1 MSNFIDFI
9 SENYMMIV
17 LTVLSILGL
26 LVYISVYNINLDP
39 PKSKTQL
46 AQSVT
51 VETFEQNIDES
62 IKGGLAEFNKQNNDG
77 SYESEEA
84 PIITDGV
91 SNFCE
96 KYSGSPEQL
105 KSACNNISEATCQNL
120 DCCALISDSGSGTT
134 TCVAANKYGPM
145 VRTLAD
151 ENGEMFTMDH
161 YYYQGT
167 KYTVS
172 K

>member
-1 MSNFIDFI
+1 MSDIVDFI

-26 LVYISVYNINLDP
+26 LVYISIYNINLDP

-46 AQSVT
+46 AQTVT
-51 VETFEQNIDES
+51 VETFESNIDES
-62 IKGGLAEFNKQNNDG
+62 IKSGLAEFNGSDDNDV
-77 SYESEEA
+77 EDE
-84 PIITDGV
+84 PIKNGV
-91 SNFCE
+91 DNFCE
-96 KYSGSPEQL
+96 KYSSSPEQL
-105 KSACNNISEATCQNL
+105 KTACNNISNTTCQNL
-120 DCCALISDSGSGTT
+120 SCCALISGSGTD

-145 VRTLAD
+145 VRTLSD
-151 ENGEMFTMDH
+151 ENGAMIPMDY

-167 KYTVS
+167 KYTTS

>member
-1 MSNFIDFI
+1 MSDFI
-9 SENYMMIV
+9 SQNYIMIV

-26 LVYISVYNINLDP
+26 LVYISIYNINLDP
-39 PKSKTQL
+39 PKTNTKL

-62 IKGGLAEFNKQNNDG
+62 IKSGLSEFNKQNND
-77 SYESEEA
+77 EEE

-91 SNFCE
+91 SNFCD
-96 KYSGSPEQL
+96 KYSSSPEKL
-105 KSACNNISEATCQNL
+105 KTACNNISEATCQNL
-120 DCCALISDSGSGTT
+120 DCCALISGSGTN

-145 VRTLAD
+145 VRTLSD
-151 ENGEMFTMDH
+151 ENGEMVTMDH

>member
-1 MSNFIDFI
+1 MSEIVDFI
-9 SENYMMIV
+9 SENYIMIV

-26 LVYISVYNINLDP
+26 LVYISIYNINLDP
-39 PKSKTQL
+39 PKTNTKL
-46 AQSVT
+46 AQTVT

-62 IKGGLAEFNKQNNDG
+62 IKSGLSEFNGINDNDG
-77 SYESEEA
+77 ADE
-84 PIITDGV
+84 PIVTDGG
-91 SNFCE
+91 SNFCD
-96 KYSGSPEQL
+96 KYSSSPEQL
-105 KSACNNISEATCQNL
+105 KTACNNISNATCKNL
-120 DCCALISDSGSGTT
+120 DCCALISGSGTN

-145 VRTLAD
+145 VRTLSD
-151 ENGEMFTMDH
+151 ENGSMITMDH

>member
-1 MSNFIDFI
+1 MSEIVDFI

-26 LVYISVYNINLDP
+26 LVYISIYNINLDP

-46 AQSVT
+46 AQTVT
-51 VETFEQNIDES
+51 VETFESNIDES
-62 IKGGLAEFNKQNNDG
+62 IKSGLAEFNG
-77 SYESEEA
+77 SDDNEEE
-84 PIITDGV
+84 PMIKDGV
-91 SNFCE
+91 DNFCE
-96 KYSGSPEQL
+96 KYSSSPEQL
-105 KSACNNISEATCQNL
+105 KTACNNISNTTCQNL
-120 DCCALISDSGSGTT
+120 SCCALISGSGTD

-145 VRTLAD
+145 VRTLSD
-151 ENGEMFTMDH
+151 ENGTMIPMDY

-167 KYTVS
+167 KYTTS

>member
-1 MSNFIDFI
+1 MSDFI
-9 SENYMMIV
+9 SQNYIMIV

-26 LVYISVYNINLDP
+26 LVYISIYNINLDP
-39 PKSKTQL
+39 PKTNTKL

-62 IKGGLAEFNKQNNDG
+62 IKSGLSEFNKQNND
-77 SYESEEA
+77 EEE

-91 SNFCE
+91 SNFCD
-96 KYSGSPEQL
+96 KYSSSPEKL
-105 KSACNNISEATCQNL
+105 KTACNNISEATCQNL
-120 DCCALISDSGSGTT
+120 DCCALISGSGTN

-145 VRTLAD
+145 VRTLSD
-151 ENGEMFTMDH
+151 ENGSMVTMDY

>member
-1 MSNFIDFI
+1 MSEFVDFI

-26 LVYISVYNINLDP
+26 LVYISIYNINLDP
-39 PKSKTQL
+39 PKSNTKL

-51 VETFEQNIDES
+51 VETFEPNIVDAG
-62 IKGGLAEFNKQNNDG
+62 IKSGLAEFNGINDNDVEEEPIVTDG
-77 SYESEEA
+77 S
-84 PIITDGV
+84 
-91 SNFCE
+91 SNFCD
-96 KYSGSPEQL
+96 KYSASPEQL
-105 KSACNNISEATCQNL
+105 KTACNNISEATCQNL
-120 DCCALISDSGSGTT
+120 ACCALISGSGTD

-145 VRTLAD
+145 VRTMSD
-151 ENGEMFTMDH
+151 ENGTMVTMDH

>member
-1 MSNFIDFI
+1 MSDIVDFI
-9 SENYMMIV
+9 SGNYIMIV

-26 LVYISVYNINLDP
+26 LVYISIYNINLDP
-39 PKSKTQL
+39 PKSNTKL

-51 VETFEQNIDES
+51 VETFEPNIVDAG
-62 IKGGLAEFNKQNNDG
+62 IKSGLAEFNGIN
-77 SYESEEA
+77 ESDVEEE
-84 PIITDGV
+84 PIKDGV
-91 SNFCE
+91 GNFCD
-96 KYSGSPEQL
+96 KYSASPEQL
-105 KSACNNISEATCQNL
+105 KTACNNISEATCQNL
-120 DCCALISDSGSGTT
+120 SCCALISGSGTD

-151 ENGEMFTMDH
+151 ENGAMITMDH

>member
-1 MSNFIDFI
+1 MTEIADFI
-9 SENYMMIV
+9 SENYITII

-39 PKSKTQL
+39 PKSNTKL
-46 AQSVT
+46 SQSVT
-51 VETFEQNIDES
+51 VETFESSIDES
-62 IKGGLAEFNKQNNDG
+62 IKSGLVDFNNQNNDG
-77 SYESEEA
+77 YNESEEEEL
-84 PIITDGV
+84 IKDGV
-91 SNFCE
+91 GNFCD
-96 KYSGSPEQL
+96 KFSGSPEKL
-105 KSACNNISEATCQNL
+105 KSACNNISNATCRNL
-120 DCCALISDSGSGTT
+120 DCCALISGSGTD

-145 VRTLAD
+145 VRTLSD
-151 ENGEMFTMDH
+151 ENGEMVTMDH

>member
-1 MSNFIDFI
+1 MSNFIEFI
-9 SENYMMIV
+9 SQNYMMIV

-26 LVYISVYNINLDP
+26 LVYISIYNINLDT

-51 VETFEQNIDES
+51 VETFESSIDES
-62 IKGGLAEFNKQNNDG
+62 IKTGLSEFNKQNND
-77 SYESEEA
+77 EEE

-91 SNFCE
+91 DNFCE
-96 KYSGSPEQL
+96 KYSSSPEKL
-105 KSACNNISEATCQNL
+105 KTACNNISEATCQNL
-120 DCCALISDSGSGTT
+120 DCCALISGSGTN

-145 VRTLAD
+145 VRTLSD
-151 ENGEMFTMDH
+151 ENGEMVTMDY

>member
-1 MSNFIDFI
+1 MSEIVDFI

-46 AQSVT
+46 AQTVT
-51 VETFEQNIDES
+51 VETFESSIDES
-62 IKGGLAEFNKQNNDG
+62 IKSGLSEFNGSNDNG
-77 SYESEEA
+77 EE
-84 PIITDGV
+84 PIKDGV
-91 SNFCE
+91 DNFCD
-96 KYSGSPEQL
+96 KYSSSPEQL
-105 KSACNNISEATCQNL
+105 KTACNNISNATCQNL
-120 DCCALISDSGSGTT
+120 SCCALISGSGTD

-145 VRTLAD
+145 VRTLSD
-151 ENGEMFTMDH
+151 ENGTMVTMDH

-167 KYTVS
+167 KYTTS

>member
-39 PKSKTQL
+39 PKSNTQL

-51 VETFEQNIDES
+51 VETFEQKIDES
-62 IKGGLAEFNKQNNDG
+62 IKSGLSEFNKQNNDG
-77 SYESEEA
+77 SYESEEE

-96 KYSGSPEQL
+96 KYSGSPEKL
-105 KSACNNISEATCQNL
+105 KNACNNISEATCQNL
-120 DCCALISDSGSGTT
+120 ACCALISGSETN

-145 VRTLAD
+145 VRTMSD
-151 ENGEMFTMDH
+151 ENGTMVTMDH

>member
-1 MSNFIDFI
+1 MSEFVDFI
-9 SENYMMIV
+9 SENYIMIV

-26 LVYISVYNINLDP
+26 LVYISIYNINLDP
-39 PKSKTQL
+39 PKTNTKL
-46 AQSVT
+46 AQTVT

-62 IKGGLAEFNKQNNDG
+62 IKSGLAEFNGINDNDG
-77 SYESEEA
+77 EEE
-84 PIITDGV
+84 PIVTDGG
-91 SNFCE
+91 SNFCD
-96 KYSGSPEQL
+96 KYSSSPEQL
-105 KSACNNISEATCQNL
+105 KTACNNISNATCKNL
-120 DCCALISDSGSGTT
+120 SCCALISGSGTD

-151 ENGEMFTMDH
+151 ENGAMITMDH

-167 KYTVS
+167 KYTTS

>member
-1 MSNFIDFI
+1 MSDFIDFI

-51 VETFEQNIDES
+51 VETFEPNIVDAG
-62 IKGGLAEFNKQNNDG
+62 IKSGLSEFNGTDDN
-77 SYESEEA
+77 EEE

-91 SNFCE
+91 GNFCE
-96 KYSGSPEQL
+96 KYSSSPEQL
-105 KSACNNISEATCQNL
+105 KTACNNISNATCQNL
-120 DCCALISDSGSGTT
+120 ACCALISGSETN

-145 VRTLAD
+145 VRTLSD
-151 ENGEMFTMDH
+151 ENGSMVTMDY